1 MTSSPITNSPFRN
14 WRATSINSAQPRLAI
29 LDDVE
34 RLQALIEASARGLSD
49 GDYSVAQLDAA
60 LQGTF
65 GVDTQ
70 LIRDGTYWVIEEC
83 GSIVAAGGWS
93 YRATLFGGDQ
103 HVDRVVDRL
112 DPACDAARIR
122 AFFVQPTAARRG
134 FGRQLL
140 AICEREAALHGFGRL
155 TLLATLPGRRL
166 YEVCGFVADVGVNQD
181 LGGGVKMPFVAM
193 HKFISKPPSA

>member
-1 MTSSPITNSPFRN
+1 M
-14 WRATSINSAQPRLAI
+14 
-29 LDDVE
+29 DDVQ
-34 RLQALIEASARGLSD
+34 RLQTLIEASARGLSD
-49 GDYSVAQLDAA
+49 GDYTAAQIDAA

-70 LIRDGTYWVIEEC
+70 LIRDGTYWVIED
-83 GSIVAAGGWS
+83 SKNIVAAGGWS

-103 HVDRVVDRL
+103 HADRVADRL

-122 AFFVQPTAARRG
+122 AFFVHPTAARRG

-140 AICEREAALHGFGRL
+140 AICEREAARHGFGKL
-155 TLLATLPGRRL
+155 TLLATLPGKRL
-166 YEVCGFVADVGVNQD
+166 YEVCGFVAGVGVDQD

-193 HKFISKPPSA
+193 HKSISRPPSA